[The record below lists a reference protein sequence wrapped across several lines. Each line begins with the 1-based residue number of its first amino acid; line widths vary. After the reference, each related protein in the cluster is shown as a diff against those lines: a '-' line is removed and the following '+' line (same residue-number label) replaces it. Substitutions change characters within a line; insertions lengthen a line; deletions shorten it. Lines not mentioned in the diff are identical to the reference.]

1 MLGYYEQIDEPTMIV
16 FFGDHQPAVEEEF
29 YEAVCQ
35 CALDELS
42 QEDYVRRYITPF
54 FIWTNYETK
63 SMTKERMSAQFLACA
78 VLERANLKW
87 SEFFSFLRQMYRQT
101 PVVHVSGY
109 YTSQWRWGS
118 WRGWEEKREY
128 PMFHQFDLL
137 QYHNLFARNRLDR
150 IFTIDGG

>member
-1 MLGYYEQIDEPTMIV
+1 
-16 FFGDHQPAVEEEF
+16 
-29 YEAVCQ
+29 
-35 CALDELS
+35 
-42 QEDYVRRYITPF
+42 
-54 FIWTNYETK
+54 
-63 SMTKERMSAQFLACA
+63 MTKERMSAQFLACA

-109 YTSQWRWGS
+109 YTSQWRWES